1 MKQIQGKKCFET
13 NKNESEKDG
22 ENGTRQRENNKIKCE
37 LKLAID
43 WTLSKLIKSWNG
55 WFDERIRRVR
65 LEPKWARF

>member
-1 MKQIQGKKCFET
+1 MLLSDINQMKQIQGKKCFET

-43 WTLSKLIKSWNG
+43 
-55 WFDERIRRVR
+55 
-65 LEPKWARF
+65 